1 MKSAFDKIAAG
12 LEDAIAYAKGDERRA
27 RIATVNVKA
36 VREAT
41 ALTQAAF
48 AKTYH
53 FPIGTVRDWEQGRR
67 NPDAGSAMLLKM
79 IQADPKGVERIIAK
93 VA

>member
-1 MKSAFDKIAAG
+1 MSKLCA
-12 LEDAIAYAKGDERRA
+12 RRA
-27 RIATVNVKA
+27 
-36 VREAT
+36 
-41 ALTQAAF
+41 ALTQTAF

-67 NPDAGSAMLLKM
+67 SPDAGSVVLLKM